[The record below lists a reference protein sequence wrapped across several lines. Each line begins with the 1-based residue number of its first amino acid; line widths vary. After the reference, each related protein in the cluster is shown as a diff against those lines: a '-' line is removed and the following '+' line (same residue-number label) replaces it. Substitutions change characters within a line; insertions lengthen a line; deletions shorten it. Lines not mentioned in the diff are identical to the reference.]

1 MKMILIQNIF
11 FFLLISCGMSVQ
23 DEQSIA
29 FDNYVI
35 TKANKDNGAE
45 VDYLYKHLKKRS
57 VDGIVLKQ
65 GLDKIPS
72 DESKVQF
79 IDVAVEKNLDGDYEI
94 IKSSNRITLK
104 ANSRK
109 TLYWLYY
116 QYFQALSE
124 NNSKIKAEDLPPAIV
139 NFKDSKKV
147 RFAFNYREPHLKA
160 NLIKDYDVIV
170 NTNNVENDWGIW
182 GHQLFNIVN
191 KNPKNDYY
199 SVVDG
204 QLNKD
209 QLCFGKPAMYSFLEN
224 FVLENYGEKA
234 TSNQKFVISPADNN
248 LACTCSACAKLG
260 NVKGNSSSSVIAL
273 VNKLA
278 SRFPNHQFFTI
289 DYLSVKTPPSIQ
301 MPKNTGILISS
312 IDIPRKVN
320 MDVNHPSVKEFTSKV
335 ESWHKV
341 CPSIYVWDYISNFD
355 DYLTP
360 FATLSV
366 CKSNFDF
373 YKKLNVN
380 GIFANGAGY
389 DYSTFNEV
397 HTYVLAA
404 LMQDPTL
411 DVSKL
416 VTRFCNQHYGESGQL
431 VANYIL
437 GLEKAMQT
445 SNYSLDLY
453 NGVRKMTKTYLNKD
467 DFFNFYNEIGAKKSG
482 NTEEIDYRLSQL
494 HTGLIFSAMQINLA
508 NGFDNRF
515 GFAKKQDNQ
524 IFVNDDFKNSV
535 ASFEKQ
541 FKIKEVFLTR
551 ERDGIVSNYL
561 QDVRKEVID
570 VRLQN
575 NLLSKNVFK
584 VTSKLDE
591 DYTDESLLIDGIP
604 GLPFDY
610 HNGWLLV
617 SAADLT
623 TEINGLNVSG
633 LYRLKLNFLIDEH
646 LKLRAPEKV
655 QVAVNNSIVKT
666 IYPTVLMSDSAK
678 KVSLETSFNLNP
690 NDKVVVKVYRDKT
703 FKKFACDE
711 IYLFK

>member
-1 MKMILIQNIF
+1 
-11 FFLLISCGMSVQ
+11 MSVQ

-57 VDGIVLKQ
+57 DDGIVLKQ

-79 IDVAVEKNLDGDYEI
+79 IDVAVDKNLDGDYEI

-160 NLIKDYDVIV
+160 NLVKDYDVIV

-209 QLCFGKPAMYSFLEN
+209 QLCFGKPAMYNFLEN

-248 LACTCSACAKLG
+248 LVCTCSACAKQG

-278 SRFPNHQFFTI
+278 TRFPNHQFFTI

-320 MDVNHPSVKEFTSKV
+320 MDVNHPSVKDFTSKV
-335 ESWHKV
+335 ERWHKV
-341 CPSIYVWDYISNFD
+341 CSSIYVWDYISNFD

-508 NGFDNRF
+508 NGFDDRF

-535 ASFEKQ
+535 TSFEKQ

-561 QDVRKEVID
+561 QDVKKEVID

-655 QVAVNNSIVKT
+655 QVAVNNIIVKT

>member
-1 MKMILIQNIF
+1 
-11 FFLLISCGMSVQ
+11 
-23 DEQSIA
+23 
-29 FDNYVI
+29 
-35 TKANKDNGAE
+35 
-45 VDYLYKHLKKRS
+45 
-57 VDGIVLKQ
+57 
-65 GLDKIPS
+65 
-72 DESKVQF
+72 
-79 IDVAVEKNLDGDYEI
+79 
-94 IKSSNRITLK
+94 
-104 ANSRK
+104 
-109 TLYWLYY
+109 
-116 QYFQALSE
+116 
-124 NNSKIKAEDLPPAIV
+124 
-139 NFKDSKKV
+139 
-147 RFAFNYREPHLKA
+147 
-160 NLIKDYDVIV
+160 
-170 NTNNVENDWGIW
+170 
-182 GHQLFNIVN
+182 
-191 KNPKNDYY
+191 
-199 SVVDG
+199 
-204 QLNKD
+204 
-209 QLCFGKPAMYSFLEN
+209 
-224 FVLENYGEKA
+224 
-234 TSNQKFVISPADNN
+234 
-248 LACTCSACAKLG
+248 
-260 NVKGNSSSSVIAL
+260 
-273 VNKLA
+273 
-278 SRFPNHQFFTI
+278 
-289 DYLSVKTPPSIQ
+289 

-320 MDVNHPSVKEFTSKV
+320 MDVNHPSVKYFTSKV
-335 ESWHKV
+335 ERCHKV
-341 CPSIYVWDYISNFD
+341 CSSIYVWDYISNFD

-508 NGFDNRF
+508 NGFDDRF

-535 ASFEKQ
+535 TSFEKQ

-561 QDVRKEVID
+561 QDVKKEVID

-655 QVAVNNSIVKT
+655 QVAVKDRKS
-666 IYPTVLMSDSAK
+666 
-678 KVSLETSFNLNP
+678 
-690 NDKVVVKVYRDKT
+690 VV
-703 FKKFACDE
+703 
-711 IYLFK
+711 